1 VHCGLLSSKGPF
13 IANIF
18 LIYNNH
24 PNPTSTIFS
33 RHPHQHHFHHDRNI
47 NTILILGA
55 TSGIGEAFTRYF
67 HIKGKTVIAAG
78 RRLERSMP

>member
-1 VHCGLLSSKGPF
+1 VHCGLLSSKGSF

-18 LIYNNH
+18 LITTITQTQQVQGTHTN
-24 PNPTSTIFS
+24 TISTMTA
-33 RHPHQHHFHHDRNI
+33 NI
-47 NTILILGA
+47 NTILVLGA

>member
-18 LIYNNH
+18 LITTITQTQQVQSSQGTHTN
-24 PNPTSTIFS
+24 TISTMTA
-33 RHPHQHHFHHDRNI
+33 NI
-47 NTILILGA
+47 NTILVLGA

>member
-1 VHCGLLSSKGPF
+1 MT
-13 IANIF
+13 A
-18 LIYNNH
+18 
-24 PNPTSTIFS
+24 
-33 RHPHQHHFHHDRNI
+33 NI